1 MDIQE
6 FRVRGKE
13 MVEYICEFMSNIH
26 SRRVTPDV
34 GPGYLRPLLPLEPPQ
49 QPEPWEDIMKDV
61 ESKIM
66 PGITHWQHPRFHA
79 YFPAGNSFPSILGDM
94 LSDAIGCI
102 GFSWAASP
110 ACTELETIV
119 CDWFGKAIGLPTDFL
134 YFNPGSKGGGVIQG
148 SASECVLV
156 CMLAARAQAIAR
168 LKESP
173 AHSHLDETAL
183 AIEADT
189 AEGYIP
195 FFVSTTLGTTACCSF
210 DNLKEIG
217 PICKK
222 YPGVWLHVDAAYAG
236 NAFICPELKYLM
248 AGIEYADSCNT
259 NTNKFLLTNFD
270 CSCLWVRDRFK
281 LTSALVVDPLYL
293 QHTHADTAIDYRHWS
308 IPLSRRFRS
317 LKLWFVLR
325 SYGISGLQAYIRNHI
340 ELAKRFEAL
349 VKKDSRFEVCNEVVL
364 GLVCFRAKGS
374 DKLNQKLLSTIND
387 SGKLHM
393 VPARVNQ
400 RFTIRFALAAPNATA
415 NDVDT
420 AWSIITDYLAELLES
435 KASET
440 PDRTL
445 DVMDELAD
453 IREKKRKATLEQ
465 RRSFFV
471 RMVSDPAIQPGFTK
485 TPNRTGA
492 KLDTQATIGGIGSNP
507 NPTTFRHLDTMVR
520 LKAGSTGSRRGSS
533 NGCSPEPSPSAGDYT
548 TMNID
553 EFQVRGKQMVEY
565 ICEYLRTL
573 EGKRV
578 TANVDPGYLRPLLP
592 KEAPAKGESWDAIMR
607 DVECKIMPGIT
618 HWQHPRFHAY
628 FPSGNSF
635 PSILGDMLSDAIG
648 CIGFS
653 WAASPACTELETIV
667 LDWYAK
673 AIDLPREFLSEHKAS
688 KGGGVIQG
696 SASECILVTMLAART
711 QAIRTEDVA
720 NGLVPFFVSTT
731 LGTTGS
737 CAFDNLVEIGP
748 VCKLY
753 PNIWLH
759 VDGAYAGNAF
769 ICPEMRPLMAGI
781 QHADSFNTNPNK
793 WLLVNFDCSCL
804 WVRDRVKLTS
814 ALVVDPL
821 YLQHA
826 RSGESI
832 DYRHWGIPLSRRF
845 RALKLWFV
853 MRSYGITGLQ
863 KYIRNHIRL
872 ARRFETLMK
881 KDKRFEITN
890 DVRVGLVCFRLKES
904 DEINQ
909 ELLANINA
917 SGRLHMIPARVMGKY
932 ILRFCVIKENATD
945 DDIDYAVDVIEEHAT
960 EVMLAHYEGTED
972 EFRAKGPKSPA
983 ALDKKLVRKFSFT
996 RSVTR
1001 DVYKR
1006 SISKSSLHDGA
1017 TPIMVVDDNS
1027 QVDTIEEDVF
1037 CNSR

>member
-1 MDIQE
+1 MQVKVLEFRVKRIAMDIQE

-26 SRRVTPDV
+26 NRRVTPDV
-34 GPGYLRPLLPLEPPQ
+34 GPGYLRPLLPAEAPL
-49 QPEPWEDIMKDV
+49 QPEPWEDIMRDI

-134 YFNPGSKGGGVIQG
+134 YFNPASKGGGVIQG
-148 SASECVLV
+148 SASECILV

-183 AIEADT
+183 LGKLMAYCSRESHSCVEKDAMICFVKLRILEPDEKSVLRGETLRQAIETDT

-195 FFVSTTLGTTACCSF
+195 FFVSITLGTTACCSF

-217 PICKK
+217 PVCKK

-248 AGIEYADSCNT
+248 AGIEYADSFNT

-281 LTSALVVDPLYL
+281 LTGALVVDPLYL

-317 LKLWFVLR
+317 LKLWFVMR
-325 SYGISGLQAYIRNHI
+325 TYGISGLQAYIRNHV

-349 VKKDSRFEVCNEVVL
+349 VKKDARFEVCNEVVL

-415 NDVDT
+415 SDVDI

-435 KASET
+435 K
-440 PDRTL
+440 

-507 NPTTFRHLDTMVR
+507 HTATRSWISWPLAYLMQARDAADTSELSLRFRHLDTMVR

-533 NGCSPEPSPSAGDYT
+533 NGCSPEPSPSGSPS
-548 TMNID
+548 
-553 EFQVRGKQMVEY
+553 RG
-565 ICEYLRTL
+565 R
-573 EGKRV
+573 
-578 TANVDPGYLRPLLP
+578 
-592 KEAPAKGESWDAIMR
+592 
-607 DVECKIMPGIT
+607 
-618 HWQHPRFHAY
+618 
-628 FPSGNSF
+628 
-635 PSILGDMLSDAIG
+635 
-648 CIGFS
+648 
-653 WAASPACTELETIV
+653 SP
-667 LDWYAK
+667 
-673 AIDLPREFLSEHKAS
+673 
-688 KGGGVIQG
+688 
-696 SASECILVTMLAART
+696 
-711 QAIRTEDVA
+711 
-720 NGLVPFFVSTT
+720 NG
-731 LGTTGS
+731 
-737 CAFDNLVEIGP
+737 
-748 VCKLY
+748 
-753 PNIWLH
+753 
-759 VDGAYAGNAF
+759 
-769 ICPEMRPLMAGI
+769 
-781 QHADSFNTNPNK
+781 
-793 WLLVNFDCSCL
+793 
-804 WVRDRVKLTS
+804 
-814 ALVVDPL
+814 
-821 YLQHA
+821 
-826 RSGESI
+826 
-832 DYRHWGIPLSRRF
+832 
-845 RALKLWFV
+845 RA
-853 MRSYGITGLQ
+853 
-863 KYIRNHIRL
+863 
-872 ARRFETLMK
+872 
-881 KDKRFEITN
+881 
-890 DVRVGLVCFRLKES
+890 
-904 DEINQ
+904 
-909 ELLANINA
+909 
-917 SGRLHMIPARVMGKY
+917 
-932 ILRFCVIKENATD
+932 
-945 DDIDYAVDVIEEHAT
+945 
-960 EVMLAHYEGTED
+960 
-972 EFRAKGPKSPA
+972 
-983 ALDKKLVRKFSFT
+983 
-996 RSVTR
+996 
-1001 DVYKR
+1001 
-1006 SISKSSLHDGA
+1006 
-1017 TPIMVVDDNS
+1017 
-1027 QVDTIEEDVF
+1027 
-1037 CNSR
+1037 